1 MKMFLQGEGT
11 SVYSFEMGL
20 GYEKKTITAIM

>member
-1 MKMFLQGEGT
+1 MKMFLEGEGT

-20 GYEKKTITAIM
+20 VYEKKTIMAII